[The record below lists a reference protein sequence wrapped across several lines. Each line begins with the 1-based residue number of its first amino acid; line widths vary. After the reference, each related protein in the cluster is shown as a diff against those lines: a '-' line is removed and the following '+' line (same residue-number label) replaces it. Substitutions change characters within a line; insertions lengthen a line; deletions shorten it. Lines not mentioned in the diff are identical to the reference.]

1 MHPCPLL
8 RPDASRFQ
16 PGAPQRRAQVTSP
29 EAAAVVVRPLLTGQ
43 DRERGVLIALDT
55 RHRVIATTIVSIG
68 TAANTFLAPR
78 EVFRDAL
85 LLGASAV
92 VVAHNHPSG
101 DPSPSDDDRLITQ
114 RLARAGATLGVDLLD
129 HVIVGDPD
137 WTSLARQGLCQG
149 VTPAA

>member
-8 RPDASRFQ
+8 RPEVSDFR
-16 PGAPQRRAQVTSP
+16 PGAPQHRMQVTTP
-29 EAAAVVVRPLLTGQ
+29 DAAAAVVRPLLTGH
-43 DRERGVLIALDT
+43 DRERGVLVALDT
-55 RHRVIATTIVSIG
+55 RHRIIGTAIVSIG

-101 DPSPSDDDRLITQ
+101 DPSPSDDDLRVTR
-114 RLARAGATLGVDLLD
+114 RLARAGQTLGINLLD
-129 HVIVGDPD
+129 HMIVGDPE
-137 WTSLARQGLCQG
+137 WTSLAREG
-149 VTPAA
+149 VCGVDRG

>member
-1 MHPCPLL
+1 MYPCPLL
-8 RPDASRFQ
+8 PPELSGFQ
-16 PGAPQRRAQVTSP
+16 PGAPQHRVQVTAP
-29 EAAAVVVRPLLTGQ
+29 ADAVTVVRPLLTGH

-85 LLGASAV
+85 LLGASAL

-101 DPSPSDDDRLITQ
+101 DASPSEDDRAITR
-114 RLARAGATLGVDLLD
+114 RLARAGDIVGVDVLD

-137 WTSLARQGLCQG
+137 WTSLARHGLCQ
-149 VTPAA
+149 A